1 MKIQETKKPT
11 YKQVTFSDFNK
22 ILKNKACMH
31 IDREQ
36 WDSLPIWEWLMKSVN
51 TDTWEETIFVK
62 VTCHVQEIELQY
74 SNTWDSR
81 KWKELLISS
90 MEIPQYEHFK
100 NSDPRQRHL
109 F

>member
-36 WDSLPIWEWLMKSVN
+36 WDSLPI
-51 TDTWEETIFVK
+51 
-62 VTCHVQEIELQY
+62 
-74 SNTWDSR
+74 
-81 KWKELLISS
+81 
-90 MEIPQYEHFK
+90 
-100 NSDPRQRHL
+100 
-109 F
+109 